1 LRQIIPTTDLIDVI
15 QDVECGQPLTVA
27 VKNSGITLNQFF
39 VAIKEHPGLAELYQ
53 EAVKN
58 RAEVYVAE
66 TITIADTDPD
76 PQSARVRI
84 SARQWAASRENPDK
98 YSEKLNVEVT
108 HKIDLRAAMEAA
120 RNRIVGLQAG
130 EIKHEIQPLTI
141 PVEARTVEPVPD
153 EKSEEEAE
161 PLVNMIDENDPFS

>member
-1 LRQIIPTTDLIDVI
+1 
-15 QDVECGQPLTVA
+15 
-27 VKNSGITLNQFF
+27 
-39 VAIKEHPGLAELYQ
+39 
-53 EAVKN
+53 
-58 RAEVYVAE
+58 
-66 TITIADTDPD
+66 
-76 PQSARVRI
+76 
-84 SARQWAASRENPDK
+84 
-98 YSEKLNVEVT
+98 
-108 HKIDLRAAMEAA
+108 MEAA